1 MSDLEG
7 LQAYS
12 QKVSVEIDGLER
24 QARPLLE
31 QIKLQ
36 KERLEAAKY
45 LISLFETGTNVSTV
59 PTKSSADGHVL
70 SARPRG
76 DRRFTPTNA
85 YWPAILRV
93 LVERGGCGR
102 SEDVIDGVGRRLES
116 TLTAA
121 DRGRLASG
129 VVRWRNRIAW
139 QRLNMINEGLLSKSS
154 PRGQWEIT
162 NLGREWLQ
170 HGTNGEANG

>member
-7 LQAYS
+7 LSTYS
-12 QKVSVEIDGLER
+12 QKLLVEIENLER

-36 KERLEAAKY
+36 KERLEATKY
-45 LISLFETGTNVSTV
+45 LMSLLDTGNKGATMPSERLEDE
-59 PTKSSADGHVL
+59 ADQP
-70 SARPRG
+70 ARSVE
-76 DRRFTPTNA
+76 DRHFTPTNA

-93 LVERGGCGR
+93 LVERGGRSR
-102 SEDVIDGVGRRLES
+102 SEEVIDGVGRLLDS

-129 VVRWRNRIAW
+129 VVRWRNRVAW

-154 PRGQWEIT
+154 PRGHWEIT
-162 NLGREWLQ
+162 NPGREWFERWR
-170 HGTNGEANG
+170 NSSSDR